1 MSIENSILRFFYY
14 NWFKCFLIFLMFLL
28 TCFSILFSL
37 ESNLLIKEYDE
48 LKTKITHHSSIA
60 EKLTLKHTPV
70 SHSDPKE
77 SIVNGLMI
85 VFNEYDVNSEVL
97 FLAQDVVFVKVE
109 TIELIRFLDVMFIL
123 CNDETIV
130 INNVNIHFNQ
140 EQDYVSAEITILP
153 SQGI

>member
-1 MSIENSILRFFYY
+1 M
-14 NWFKCFLIFLMFLL
+14 
-28 TCFSILFSL
+28 
-37 ESNLLIKEYDE
+37 
-48 LKTKITHHSSIA
+48 KTKITHHSSIA